1 MCRPT
6 FTTGFI
12 GKHVDLICK
21 ELQENGHSILV
32 LFFLGTVAKLRQANL
47 SFIIFVC
54 LSVRPSV
61 RPSFLLSAWKNSDPT
76 GRIFM
81 KFYIR
86 LFLENLLRKL
96 NFHQYLT
103 RLTNNLHKGQYALLI
118 RYRSVLLTVRN
129 VSNESCRQIKTHIL
143 YSVKCFRIRA
153 VYEIMWKN
161 TVEPDWLQMTI

>member
-1 MCRPT
+1 
-6 FTTGFI
+6 
-12 GKHVDLICK
+12 
-21 ELQENGHSILV
+21 
-32 LFFLGTVAKLRQANL
+32 
-47 SFIIFVC
+47 
-54 LSVRPSV
+54 
-61 RPSFLLSAWKNSDPT
+61 
-76 GRIFM
+76 M